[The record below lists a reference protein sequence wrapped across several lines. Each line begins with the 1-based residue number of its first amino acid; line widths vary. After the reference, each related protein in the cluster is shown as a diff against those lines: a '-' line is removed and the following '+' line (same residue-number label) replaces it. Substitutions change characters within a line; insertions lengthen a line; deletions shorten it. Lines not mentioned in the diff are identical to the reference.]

1 MSGLEPSPKAH
12 ELTGPMSCVC
22 HVGQLAEL
30 EAQRRELLGVK
41 EGIWAKREGI
51 RQEQVAFLA
60 EEARKAAEEEAAAA
74 AAAAAEKKKGKK

>member
-1 MSGLEPSPKAH
+1 MSPPPNAYG
-12 ELTGPMSCVC
+12 LTGPMSCVLC
-22 HVGQLAEL
+22 VGQLGEL